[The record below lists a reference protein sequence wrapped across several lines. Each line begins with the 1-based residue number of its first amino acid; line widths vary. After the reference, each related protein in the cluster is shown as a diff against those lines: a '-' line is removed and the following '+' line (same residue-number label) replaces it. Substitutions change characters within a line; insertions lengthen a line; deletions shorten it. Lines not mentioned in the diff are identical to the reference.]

1 MSFRTANTI
10 TVYKMHG
17 CGNDFLLI
25 DNREAKVDV
34 SRMSR
39 MAEVLCMRKFGPGA
53 DGLVFLEETDKE
65 DLDYIWHFYNS
76 DGSRAEMCGNASRCA
91 ARLAV
96 ALGFAGPEHV
106 FGTDYGPIR
115 AQVDEENG
123 VVTVLLCKVPDV
135 ELEIM
140 LDVPAEVSAA
150 PLPVHLCDTGVPHAV
165 LFTADARAADIMQ
178 LGPAMRYHERFA
190 PAGANANIVGILDR
204 QNIIVRTYERG
215 VEEET
220 FACGTGA
227 AAAVVIGRALGLLDE
242 HVTVETSGKEELTI
256 IVDGEDVY
264 LKGAAVPVYEG
275 NVYLELLGD

>member
-1 MSFRTANTI
+1 MNFLLSPTLA
-10 TVYKMHG
+10 VYKMHG
-17 CGNDFLLI
+17 CGNDFLFI
-25 DNREAKVDV
+25 DNREAKVEI
-34 SRMSR
+34 SRMAH
-39 MAEVLCMRKFGPGA
+39 MAEVLCTRKFGPGA
-53 DGLVFLEETDKE
+53 DGLVFLEETNKE
-65 DLDYIWHFYNS
+65 GLDYIWHFYNS

-91 ARLAV
+91 ARLAT

-115 AQVDEENG
+115 AQVDEENA

-140 LDVPAEVSAA
+140 LDVPAEVASA
-150 PLPVHLCDTGVPHAV
+150 PLTAHLCDTGVPHAV
-165 LFTADARAADIMQ
+165 VFTADARAADIMQ
-178 LGPAMRYHERFA
+178 IGPAMRYHERFA

-227 AAAVVIGRALGLLDE
+227 AAAVVIGRALGLLDD
-242 HVTVETSGKEELTI
+242 HVTVETSGKEELSI
-256 IVDGEDVY
+256 IVDGEDLY
-264 LKGAAVPVYEG
+264 LKGAAVPVYTAQ
-275 NVYLELLGD
+275 VPLELLGE